1 MHIAVSHGV
10 VHVCM
15 YVCEPGRTLTRSGDG
30 EWVGE
35 EALQTVVARV
45 GSGPRGER
53 DLCFDLLLR
62 PYTAAMLVLGHER

>member
-1 MHIAVSHGV
+1 M
-10 VHVCM
+10 
-15 YVCEPGRTLTRSGDG
+15 TRSGDG